1 MLLIIILSR
10 MMMKQCNIYCN
21 NHLFYHYTKITPFVF
36 LSYKNL
42 GWGGKITITLF
53 YFSFINILND
63 LIFVNT
69 TGNTKA
75 DYISAFI
82 STAEHYD

>member
-1 MLLIIILSR
+1 
-10 MMMKQCNIYCN
+10 MMMKQCSIYCN
-21 NHLFYHYTKITPFVF
+21 NCLFYHYTKITPFF

-53 YFSFINILND
+53 YFSFNNMLND
-63 LIFVNT
+63 FIFVNT
-69 TGNTKA
+69 TRNTKA

-82 STAEHYD
+82 PTAEHYD